1 MNTQDTQSTALTPQR
16 FLIPVEGLERR
27 RATVEGLDVL
37 RVQSECL
44 IAVGND
50 LLVLWRGE
58 VDITWK

>member
-1 MNTQDTQSTALTPQR
+1 MNAYGTQSTALTPQR
-16 FLIPVEGLERR
+16 FLIPVEGLEGR

-37 RVQSECL
+37 RVQSERL

-58 VDITWK
+58 VDITWE